1 MTARLRTIHLAEPL
15 GGLGLEEKND
25 IASML
30 GNQPWNN
37 LLAPHALGEH
47 CPFTPAIVSRLEG
60 LRDSVKSSW
69 RCHLSEED
77 SEKDRSGREE
87 LEEMVRKMLSS
98 GQIDPEALS
107 KIAGLGANPAM
118 MGQMF
123 SQLRNLMSDS
133 EGPINWKMAEN
144 QAMEL
149 AKKDE
154 SKNLGNLETEISN
167 AFEIARLW
175 LSEVTQFSTAEQPK
189 LLRRSVWVQD
199 AMPLFAELSEPVAS
213 SMAKALSENI
223 VEAMPEELANLLGP
237 ASKFIGNAGAA
248 IFAMQL
254 GQAMGKLSTQTL
266 SATEIGIPI
275 SSRPGLVTQNVGEF
289 IKDIETPKSE
299 IVIYLAIRELAIS
312 SLYASN
318 RWLRDQITTQVREF
332 ASGLR
337 VEISGIQE
345 MVEQIDPQDPESMNR
360 VMEAT
365 AMMSQR
371 TEDQETA
378 LVRIETML
386 ALIDGWA
393 DAIAEEAGKRLPTI
407 SSVVELASRKRATE
421 GAAEKTFAILLGL
434 ELQPR
439 LRREAKAMWQEVTK
453 LGGQKRDQLW
463 SHPDQLPSVEEIS
476 NPSLVL
482 ARLER
487 SDDDFDEGLRKLLDN

>member
-1 MTARLRTIHLAEPL
+1 M
-15 GGLGLEEKND
+15 GL
-25 IASML
+25 
-30 GNQPWNN
+30 
-37 LLAPHALGEH
+37 
-47 CPFTPAIVSRLEG
+47 
-60 LRDSVKSSW
+60 
-69 RCHLSEED
+69 ED
-77 SEKDRSGREE
+77 SEKDQPGREE
-87 LEEMVRKMLSS
+87 LEEMVRNMLSS
-98 GQIDPEALS
+98 GQLDPEAIS
-107 KIAGLGANPAM
+107 KLAGLGANPAM

-133 EGPINWKMAEN
+133 EGPINWKMAES
-144 QAMEL
+144 QALEI
-149 AKKDE
+149 AKQNE
-154 SKNLGNLETEISN
+154 TSNLSTLETEISN

-175 LSEVTQFSTAEQPK
+175 LSEVTQFSNSETPK
-189 LLRRSVWVQD
+189 LLKRTIWVQD
-199 AMPLFAELSEPVAS
+199 AMPLYTELSEPVAS

-223 VEAMPEELANLLGP
+223 AQALPEELSGMLGP

-275 SSRPGLVTQNVGEF
+275 SGRPGLITQNVGEF

-345 MVEQIDPQDPESMNR
+345 IIEQVDPQDPESMNR
-360 VMEAT
+360 IMEAT

-371 TEDQETA
+371 TDEQETA

-393 DAIAEEAGKRLPTI
+393 DAIAEQAGKRLPTI
-407 SSVVELASRKRATE
+407 SSVIELASRKRATE

-439 LRREAKAMWQEVTK
+439 LRREAKVMWQELTK
-453 LGGQKRDQLW
+453 LGATARDGLW
-463 SHPDQLPSVEEIS
+463 SHPDQLPSVEEIAE
-476 NPSLVL
+476 PKLL
-482 ARLER
+482 IARLEQ
-487 SDDDFDEGLRKLLDN
+487 SGDDLDEGLRKLLDN